1 MLFVKQQQK
10 YKYFIVD
17 INFMVVKMMIP
28 KILTKPSGLVRRMRN
43 ALRYWQGYGEG
54 NGSGPVWKCY
64 RLPELENTTLTEP
77 VMSHVSRYTLDEY
90 VALGGNKRYAEAF
103 RYVVVPG
110 KPRLDLKQIKEPC
123 ASEKIEDI
131 CNSIADKFV
140 EAIGISPSERW
151 KTELAGN
158 QLKPPRII
166 YNYNKFDRDYCRFS
180 TFTEFD
186 IFVAPS
192 EQLVRDYG
200 KLHDPNPTPFGGMPP
215 RFIITLD

>member
-1 MLFVKQQQK
+1 MMVK
-10 YKYFIVD
+10 I
-17 INFMVVKMMIP
+17 IIP
-28 KILTKPSGLVRRMRN
+28 KFMTKPSGLVKRIRK

-54 NGSGPVWKCY
+54 NGSGPVWKMY
-64 RLPELENTTLTEP
+64 SLPNLEQTTFTEP
-77 VMSHVSRYTLDEY
+77 IRSHVTNYTIDEY
-90 VALGGNKRYAEAF
+90 VTLGRDKRYPESF

-110 KPRLDLKQIKEPC
+110 KPRLDLKQIKGPE
-123 ASEKIEDI
+123 SEKIEDI

-151 KTELAGN
+151 KTELVGN
-158 QLKPPRII
+158 QLRPPRII
-166 YNYNKFDRDYCRFS
+166 YDYNKFDGTYVKFS